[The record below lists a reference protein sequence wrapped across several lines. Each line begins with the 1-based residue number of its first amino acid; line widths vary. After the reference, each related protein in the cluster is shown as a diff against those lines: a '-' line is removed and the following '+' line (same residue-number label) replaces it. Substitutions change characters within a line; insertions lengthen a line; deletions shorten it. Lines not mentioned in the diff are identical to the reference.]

1 MVQWRGA
8 TTMITTKDTRRATSE
23 VQWRGEAWCN
33 GDDRHEG
40 HTACDERGVERCGR
54 DARVDDIDG
63 VQSGGHKPTTT
74 AFPLEERIK
83 KLNKRRR
90 KKSKKT
96 KKSKMGRPC

>member
-1 MVQWRGA
+1 MVHDVMHDVVHDVVHG
-8 TTMITTKDTRRATSE
+8 
-23 VQWRGEAWCN
+23 VV
-33 GDDRHEG
+33 H
-40 HTACDERGVERCGR
+40 DERGVERCGLG
-54 DARVDDIDG
+54 ARVGDIDG

-96 KKSKMGRPC
+96 KKSEDG

>member
-1 MVQWRGA
+1 
-8 TTMITTKDTRRATSE
+8 MITTKDTRRATSE
-23 VQWRGEAWCN
+23 VQGRGEAWCN

-74 AFPLEERIK
+74 AFPLEERIEK
-83 KLNKRRR
+83 KSTQKKNRR
-90 KKSKKT
+90 KSEKIEACGAT
-96 KKSKMGRPC
+96 QCGWVGPC